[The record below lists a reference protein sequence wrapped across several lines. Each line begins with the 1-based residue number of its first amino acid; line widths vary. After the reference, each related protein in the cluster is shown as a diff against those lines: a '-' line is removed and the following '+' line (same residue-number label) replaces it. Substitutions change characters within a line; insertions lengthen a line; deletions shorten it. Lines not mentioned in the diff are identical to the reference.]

1 MGFFDNHTFSN
12 QDAYDYYKTNIKK
25 PKNSNDNNYNKRNKT
40 EDNSYDKTEL
50 NKQEKKN
57 VNINSI
63 KNDFN
68 YSINR

>member
-1 MGFFDNHTFSN
+1 MGYFDNHTFSN
-12 QDAYDYYKTNIKK
+12 QDAYDFYKTNIKK
-25 PKNSNDNNYNKRNKT
+25 SKNYYDNINNKRNKT

-50 NKQEKKN
+50 NKQQKKY
-57 VNINSI
+57 VNINSN